1 MQTPF
6 LRSENQRL
14 HTIPSPLNNCAKCS
28 RYVKENPP
36 TRPSLL
42 QSFQGLGLATEGS
55 LATLRARHERWCN
68 VWNAE
73 IDSIK
78 PRTIGC
84 LLQDIAD
91 WDRERNRVKEAPKIE
106 DANGYVVGESN
117 PCGLCFSILPGGA
130 QGSIHGI
137 DRERK
142 SCLDTEES
150 WGVLTGPLLQI
161 VTM

>member
-1 MQTPF
+1 M
-6 LRSENQRL
+6 
-14 HTIPSPLNNCAKCS
+14 
-28 RYVKENPP
+28 
-36 TRPSLL
+36 
-42 QSFQGLGLATEGS
+42 ATEGS

-91 WDRERNRVKEAPKIE
+91 WDRERSRVKEAPKIE
-106 DANGYVVGESN
+106 DANGYVVRESN

-137 DRERK
+137 DRERE